1 MSEQFNILAIEDD
14 ENTFNAIKHGLS
26 SGDYKVWRVSTG
38 REALKLIKETYFI
51 MVVTE
56 THISDMDG
64 IELISRL
71 KKTDYRINV
80 IALTT
85 YSFLD
90 SAIRALKAGAY
101 AYLLKPI
108 NTEELQLMLQRAV
121 QNSCLLIQAGKR
133 KFYQDMSI
141 LDGLTGIYNHRHFH
155 EMLNWQIAHLR
166 RAPQSFSLFMIDI
179 DSFKKF
185 NDTHGH
191 LEGDKVLHNAAQL
204 FVSSTRENDLVFR
217 YGGEEFSVILAA
229 TGQQLASRAG
239 ERLVEGA
246 RVHLPVTISI
256 GLATF
261 PDDSQ
266 AKDELIT
273 KADQALYRAK
283 RLGKDRVCVYDEKLD
298 RA

>member
-1 MSEQFNILAIEDD
+1 MINQFNVLIIEDN
-14 ENTFNAIKHGLS
+14 EETFNAIKHGLS
-26 SGDYKVWRVSTG
+26 SADYKVWRVSTG
-38 REALKLIKETYFI
+38 TEALKLIKETYFI
-51 MVVTE
+51 LVITE

-85 YSFLD
+85 YSFID
-90 SAIRALKAGAY
+90 SAIKALKAGAY

-155 EMLNWQIAHLR
+155 EMLERQIAHLR
-166 RAPQSFSLFMIDI
+166 RAPKSFSLLMIDI
-179 DSFKKF
+179 DDFKKY
-185 NDTHGH
+185 NDTKGH
-191 LEGDKVLHNAAQL
+191 PEGDKVLHNAAQL

-217 YGGEEFSVILAA
+217 YGGEEFAIILPQTPQTQAEVAA
-229 TGQQLASRAG
+229 
-239 ERLVEGA
+239 ERILREV
-246 RVHLPVTISI
+246 RINLPVTVSI

-261 PDDSQ
+261 PDDAQ
-266 AKDELIT
+266 V
-273 KADQALYRAK
+273 KADLIKKADTALYRAK
-283 RLGKDRVCVYDEKLD
+283 SLGADRLCVFSKT
-298 RA
+298 

>member
-14 ENTFNAIKHGLS
+14 EKTFNAIKHGLS
-26 SGDYKVWRVSTG
+26 GGDYKVWRVSTG

-51 MVVTE
+51 LVITE

-71 KKTDYRINV
+71 KKADYRINI

-85 YSFLD
+85 YSFID
-90 SAIRALKAGAY
+90 SAIKALKAGAY

-191 LEGDKVLHNAAQL
+191 LEGDKVLHNTAQL
-204 FVSSTRENDLVFR
+204 FVNSTRENDLVFR
-217 YGGEEFSVILAA
+217 YGGEEFTIILPQTPQPQAEV
-229 TGQQLASRAG
+229 AG
-239 ERLVEGA
+239 ERILREV
-246 RVHLPVTISI
+246 RINLPITVSI
-256 GLATF
+256 GLAVF
-261 PDDSQ
+261 PDDAQ
-266 AKDELIT
+266 V
-273 KADQALYRAK
+273 KADLIKKADTALYRAK
-283 RLGKDRVCVYDEKLD
+283 SLGADRLCVFSK
-298 RA
+298 A